1 MALLGAR
8 TSHGEP
14 QELRAQRVVLPWRA
28 QLAGRIPRAK
38 RDSCD
43 RRELLC
49 FPRAKRGKFLGVGTQ
64 GSRPEALPCPI
75 ACGEM
80 LKKGR
85 KTHFR
90 HPKGCCQA
98 SRRAENGP
106 PGRKAGTWAGFWGCF
121 GAGAWVGAVPYSVT
135 SGVETRLGG
144 RLGRK
149 KRPPEA
155 IRRPWGLCWWLV
167 SGWAGGCRR
176 RRLCFGRRRS
186 KGCRRR

>member
-14 QELRAQRVVLPWRA
+14 RELRAQRVVLPWRA

-38 RDSCD
+38 RVPCD

-49 FPRAKRGKFLGVGTQ
+49 FPRAKRGKFLGVGPQ
-64 GSRPEALPCPI
+64 GSRPEALPCPV
-75 ACGEM
+75 ACGKT

-85 KTHFR
+85 ITPF
-90 HPKGCCQA
+90 PPSQGCCQA

-106 PGRKAGTWAGFWGCF
+106 PGRKAGIWAGLGGCF
-121 GAGAWVGAVPYSVT
+121 GAGAWRGAVPYSVV
-135 SGVETRLGG
+135 SGVGTRLGG

-149 KRPPEA
+149 KRPPEVV
-155 IRRPWGLCWWLV
+155 RRPWGLCWGLV

-176 RRLCFGRRRS
+176 RLCFGRRRRRE
-186 KGCRRR
+186 CRRR